1 MTDDEGLSVREAVEW
16 CGSGVTREITRLRSS
31 TAISRTVL
39 ENHVSDERGWPGR
52 DRRETLP
59 ITRILSSGWASVVRL
74 SVVAWCKNNMEGR
87 LAMKLRWIDSNG
99 VSNHDLAELP
109 DLRQRTDGFLW
120 LDIPE
125 WSDDAETLLADEFK
139 FHPMAI
145 SESRNRNHIPRL
157 HVYPHHWF
165 IVVHAPEIGA
175 RGHVHYLELD
185 QFVGENFLVTVH
197 GPISPKVALEAAL
210 RETNAVAARMESGRL
225 HPTSPFG
232 LTYAI
237 VSTIARRE
245 SDMVAEIAR
254 EVGLM
259 EQRVM
264 ADEDEKDPQAF
275 LSQLF
280 AARHELLTIKTMAS
294 QGSEIY
300 RRAIKLTT
308 FAPPEGL
315 ELMKDVLDQYE
326 TVAHISDSQLV
337 FLMGVTEFYRAR
349 TDTKMTIAAERLAI
363 IAAITLP
370 ITSLSSVV
378 GMNVIV
384 NESTRW
390 IPLAILLLIML
401 GISLTLLRWARKQGW
416 W

>member
-1 MTDDEGLSVREAVEW
+1 
-16 CGSGVTREITRLRSS
+16 
-31 TAISRTVL
+31 
-39 ENHVSDERGWPGR
+39 
-52 DRRETLP
+52 
-59 ITRILSSGWASVVRL
+59 
-74 SVVAWCKNNMEGR
+74 ME
-87 LAMKLRWIDSNG
+87 LRWIDSEDVG
-99 VSNHDLAELP
+99 IHDLSELP
-109 DLRQRTDGFLW
+109 DLRKRNDGFVW

-125 WSDDAETLLADEFK
+125 WSDEAETVLAKEFH

-145 SESRNRNHIPRL
+145 TESRNRNHIPRV
-157 HVYPHHWF
+157 HVYPHHVF

-175 RGHVHYLELD
+175 GGHVHYLELD
-185 QFVGENFLVTVH
+185 QFVGDNFLVTVH
-197 GPISPKVALEAAL
+197 GPVNPKVPLDSAL
-210 RETNAVAARMESGRL
+210 RETSSVAARLDGGRL

-237 VSTIARRE
+237 VSSIARRE
-245 SDMVAEIAR
+245 AEMVAEIAR

-264 ADEDEKDPQAF
+264 ADVKEDPQEF
-275 LSQLF
+275 LSELF
-280 AARHELLTIKTMAS
+280 AARHELLTIKTMAI

-349 TDTKMTIAAERLAI
+349 TDTKMTIAAERLAV

-384 NESTRW
+384 NDQTHW
-390 IPLAILLLIML
+390 GWLIILLLAMLIM
-401 GISLTLLRWARKQGW
+401 SLVLLRWAHKQGW
-416 W
+416 WG

>member
-1 MTDDEGLSVREAVEW
+1 
-16 CGSGVTREITRLRSS
+16 
-31 TAISRTVL
+31 
-39 ENHVSDERGWPGR
+39 
-52 DRRETLP
+52 
-59 ITRILSSGWASVVRL
+59 
-74 SVVAWCKNNMEGR
+74 ME
-87 LAMKLRWIDSNG
+87 LRWIETKR
-99 VSNHDLAELP
+99 VSNRDLAELP
-109 DLRQRTDGFLW
+109 DLRQRSDGFLW

-125 WSDDAETLLADEFK
+125 WDDDAEALLTNEFK
-139 FHPMAI
+139 FHSMAI
-145 SESRNRNHIPRL
+145 SESRNRNHVPRV
-157 HVYPHHWF
+157 HVYPDHVF

-175 RGHVHYLELD
+175 RGHMHYLELD
-185 QFVGENFLVTVH
+185 QFVGENFLITVH
-197 GPISPKVALEAAL
+197 GPISPKVPLDAAL
-210 RETNAVAARMESGRL
+210 RETKGVAARIDAGRL
-225 HPTSPFG
+225 SPTSPFG

-237 VSTIARRE
+237 VSSIARRE
-245 SDMVAEIAR
+245 SEMVAEIAR

-264 ADEDEKDPQAF
+264 AEEDEKDPQEF
-275 LSQLF
+275 LSELF

-300 RRAIKLTT
+300 RRAIKLTA
-308 FAPPEGL
+308 FAPAEGL

-349 TDTKMTIAAERLAI
+349 TDTKMTIAAERLAV

-370 ITSLSSVV
+370 ITSLSSVI

-401 GISLTLLRWARKQGW
+401 TISVILLRWAHKQGW

>member
-1 MTDDEGLSVREAVEW
+1 
-16 CGSGVTREITRLRSS
+16 
-31 TAISRTVL
+31 
-39 ENHVSDERGWPGR
+39 
-52 DRRETLP
+52 
-59 ITRILSSGWASVVRL
+59 
-74 SVVAWCKNNMEGR
+74 
-87 LAMKLRWIDSNG
+87 MKLRWIDSKG
-99 VSNHDLAELP
+99 ASNHDLAELEA
-109 DLRQRTDGFLW
+109 LLHRTDGFLW

-125 WSDDAETLLADEFK
+125 WSDEAEALLESEFH
-139 FHPMAI
+139 FHPIAI
-145 SESRNRNHIPRL
+145 AESRNRNHIPRL
-157 HVYPHHWF
+157 HVYPHHLF
-165 IVVHAPEIGA
+165 IVVHAPEVGE

-185 QFVGENFLVTVH
+185 QFVGETFLVTVH
-197 GPISPKVALEAAL
+197 GPLNPIVPLEAAL
-210 RETNAVAARMESGRL
+210 RETNAVAERLENGRL

-237 VSTIARRE
+237 VSSIARRE
-245 SDMVAEIAR
+245 AEMVAEIAR
-254 EVGLM
+254 DVGLL

-264 ADEDEKDPQAF
+264 AEVDEEPQRF

-294 QGSEIY
+294 QGSDIY

-308 FAPPEGL
+308 FARPEGL
-315 ELMKDVLDQYE
+315 DLMKDVLDQYE

-349 TDTKMTIAAERLAI
+349 TDTKMTIAAERLAV

-370 ITSLSSVV
+370 ITSLSSVL

-390 IPLAILLLIML
+390 IPLTILLLIML
-401 GISLTLLRWARKQGW
+401 IISLTLLRWAHKQGW

>member
-1 MTDDEGLSVREAVEW
+1 
-16 CGSGVTREITRLRSS
+16 
-31 TAISRTVL
+31 
-39 ENHVSDERGWPGR
+39 
-52 DRRETLP
+52 
-59 ITRILSSGWASVVRL
+59 
-74 SVVAWCKNNMEGR
+74 
-87 LAMKLRWIDSNG
+87 MKLRWIESNG
-99 VSNHDLAELP
+99 VSTHDLAELP
-109 DLRQRTDGFLW
+109 DLQKRTDGFIW

-125 WSDDAETLLADEFK
+125 WSDEAEALLARDFG

-145 SESRNRNHIPRL
+145 SESRNRNHIPRV
-157 HVYPHHWF
+157 HVYPHHVF

-175 RGHVHYLELD
+175 RGHMHYLELD
-185 QFVGENFLVTVH
+185 QFVGEDYLVTIH
-197 GPISPKVALEAAL
+197 GPLNPKVPLEAAL
-210 RETNAVAARMESGRL
+210 RETNAVATRMDAGRL

-237 VSTIARRE
+237 VSSIARRE
-245 SDMVAEIAR
+245 AEMVADIAR

-264 ADEDEKDPQAF
+264 ADVKEDPQKF
-275 LSQLF
+275 LSELF
-280 AARHELLTIKTMAS
+280 AARHELLTIKTMAA

-300 RRAIKLTT
+300 RRAIKLTS

-315 ELMKDVLDQYE
+315 TLMKDLLDQYE

-349 TDTKMTIAAERLAI
+349 TDTKMTIAAERLAV

-384 NESTRW
+384 NDSTHW
-390 IPLAILLLIML
+390 VTLTILLMIML
-401 GISLTLLRWARKQGW
+401 VISLILLRWAHKQGW

>member
-1 MTDDEGLSVREAVEW
+1 
-16 CGSGVTREITRLRSS
+16 
-31 TAISRTVL
+31 
-39 ENHVSDERGWPGR
+39 
-52 DRRETLP
+52 
-59 ITRILSSGWASVVRL
+59 
-74 SVVAWCKNNMEGR
+74 ME
-87 LAMKLRWIDSNG
+87 LRWIEAKG

-109 DLRQRTDGFLW
+109 DLRQRNDGFLW

-125 WSDDAETLLADEFK
+125 WDDDAEALLANEFK

-145 SESRNRNHIPRL
+145 SESRNRNHVPRV
-157 HVYPHHWF
+157 HVYPDHVF

-175 RGHVHYLELD
+175 RGHMHYLELD
-185 QFVGENFLVTVH
+185 QFVGKSFLITVH
-197 GPISPKVALEAAL
+197 GPINPKVPLETAL
-210 RETNAVAARMESGRL
+210 RETKGVAARIDAGRL

-237 VSTIARRE
+237 VSSIARRE
-245 SDMVAEIAR
+245 SEMVAEIAR

-264 ADEDEKDPQAF
+264 AEEDEKDPQEF
-275 LSQLF
+275 LSELF

-300 RRAIKLTT
+300 RRAIKLTA

-349 TDTKMTIAAERLAI
+349 TDTKMTIAAERLAV
-363 IAAITLP
+363 IAAVTLP
-370 ITSLSSVV
+370 ITSLSSVL

-390 IPLAILLLIML
+390 IPLTILLLIML
-401 GISLTLLRWARKQGW
+401 TISVVLLRWAHKQGW

>member
-1 MTDDEGLSVREAVEW
+1 
-16 CGSGVTREITRLRSS
+16 
-31 TAISRTVL
+31 
-39 ENHVSDERGWPGR
+39 
-52 DRRETLP
+52 
-59 ITRILSSGWASVVRL
+59 
-74 SVVAWCKNNMEGR
+74 MEGS
-87 LAMKLRWIDSNG
+87 LAMELRWIELKG
-99 VSNHDLAELP
+99 VSNHDLADLS
-109 DLRQRTDGFLW
+109 DLRQRSDGFLW

-125 WSDDAETLLADEFK
+125 WDDDAETLLTNEFK

-145 SESRNRNHIPRL
+145 SESRNRNHVPRV
-157 HVYPHHWF
+157 HVYPDHVF

-185 QFVGENFLVTVH
+185 QFVGENFLITVH
-197 GPISPKVALEAAL
+197 GPISPKVPLAAAL
-210 RETNAVAARMESGRL
+210 RETKGVGTRLDAGRL
-225 HPTSPFG
+225 RPTSPFG

-237 VSTIARRE
+237 VSAIARRE
-245 SDMVAEIAR
+245 SEMVAEIAR

-264 ADEDEKDPQAF
+264 AEEDEKDPQEF
-275 LSQLF
+275 LSELF

-300 RRAIKLTT
+300 RRAIKLTA

-349 TDTKMTIAAERLAI
+349 TDTKMTIAAERLAV
-363 IAAITLP
+363 IAAVTLP
-370 ITSLSSVV
+370 ITSLSSVI

-401 GISLTLLRWARKQGW
+401 TISVILLRWAHKQGW